1 MGFLFFSS
9 KLLVDVAFLLNQDG
23 ICVSRPIP
31 RGKKSPT
38 CCFFEENVPVSPQ
51 GKQND

>member
-31 RGKKSPT
+31 RGEKKPHML
-38 CCFFEENVPVSPQ
+38 FL
-51 GKQND
+51 